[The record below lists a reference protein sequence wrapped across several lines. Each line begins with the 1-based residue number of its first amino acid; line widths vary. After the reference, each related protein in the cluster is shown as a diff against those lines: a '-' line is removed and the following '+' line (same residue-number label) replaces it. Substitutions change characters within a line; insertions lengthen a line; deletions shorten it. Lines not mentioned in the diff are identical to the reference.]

1 MLTEVNH
8 RLINVAKGFFKRK
21 WLRYRGNR
29 AGRVVR
35 ERNLQRRAG
44 IEVIQRRAF
53 DQNVTLQRRKRTS
66 DLANCIKIR
75 VESTVK
81 RKGSPSAFVPSL
93 YLSNV
98 MSLAPKIDEIRHYAN
113 EVKVDLI
120 CITETWLKNHGF
132 SNSNRSS
139 NRTTDTWSEK

>member
-1 MLTEVNH
+1 ML
-8 RLINVAKGFFKRK
+8 GFFKCK
-21 WLRYRGNR
+21 WPRYRGYR

-53 DQNVTLQRRKRTS
+53 DQNVTLQRRERTC
-66 DLANCIKIR
+66 DLDNCIKIK
-75 VESTVK
+75 VESTAK

-98 MSLAPKIDEIRHYAN
+98 MSLALKIDEIRSITL
-113 EVKVDLI
+113 VKSKW
-120 CITETWLKNHGF
+120 T
-132 SNSNRSS
+132 
-139 NRTTDTWSEK
+139 

>member
-1 MLTEVNH
+1 MLTEVKH

-21 WLRYRGNR
+21 WPRYRGNR

-53 DQNVTLQRRKRTS
+53 DQNVTLQRRAC
-66 DLANCIKIR
+66 DLANCIKIK
-75 VESTVK
+75 VESTAK

-93 YLSNV
+93 Y
-98 MSLAPKIDEIRHYAN
+98 
-113 EVKVDLI
+113 
-120 CITETWLKNHGF
+120 
-132 SNSNRSS
+132 
-139 NRTTDTWSEK
+139 